1 MSGKV
6 LIAIEWLLYH
16 VDNIL
21 APLSKY
27 NKLPFHSTSNEL
39 NMVCARVENL
49 KTGFSYNAITSFMH
63 VNLFPCIDEQ
73 VALDASDLA
82 KDFNSTLN

>member
-1 MSGKV
+1 MREGR
-6 LIAIEWLLYH
+6 A
-16 VDNIL
+16 D
-21 APLSKY
+21 
-27 NKLPFHSTSNEL
+27 
-39 NMVCARVENL
+39 L